1 MFTPMFD
8 GDHITI
14 SYCHEGES
22 RFEMDLYLPMLV
34 TCSKSKMSKI
44 LNQFIKDEKCEEKA
58 KKLLNFWEQQRDKY
72 ECDRKSAA
80 QECVNISTEVSELQT
95 VVNTKKHSVGT
106 RLTKVELQDA
116 KKRLADKKALKKR
129 TYDTLKYSYNRKT
142 QLDFFIEMLKC
153 HPKLQWIFSE
163 EVQK

>member
-1 MFTPMFD
+1 MTITTISQSA
-8 GDHITI
+8 ITI
-14 SYCHEGES
+14 GTMAGLRWSYIW
-22 RFEMDLYLPMLV
+22 LLV
-34 TCSKSKMSKI
+34 DCPKNKMPAI
-44 LNQFIKDEKCEEKA
+44 LSQFVKDEKCEDKA
-58 KKLLNFWEQQRDKY
+58 KKLLAYWERQRDKY
-72 ECDRKSAA
+72 ERDRKDAA
-80 QECVNISTEVSELQT
+80 DAYVNISTEVSELQT
-95 VVNTKKHSVGT
+95 VVNTKKHPVGT

-142 QLDFFIEMLKC
+142 RLDFFIEMLKC

>member
-1 MFTPMFD
+1 MFD
-8 GDHITI
+8 DYDHITI
-14 SYCHEGES
+14 SYHHRDDGW
-22 RFEMDLYLPMLV
+22 FEMELYLPLLV
-34 TCSKSKMSKI
+34 DCPKNKMPAI
-44 LNQFIKDEKCEEKA
+44 LSQFVKDEKCEDKA

-80 QECVNISTEVSELQT
+80 QEYVNISADVSELQT
-95 VVNTKKHSVGT
+95 VVNTKKHPVGT

-116 KKRLADKKALKKR
+116 KKRLVDKKALKKR

-142 QLDFFIEMLKC
+142 RLDFFIEMLKC

-163 EVQK
+163 EVQN

>member
-1 MFTPMFD
+1 MFD
-8 GDHITI
+8 DDDHITI

-22 RFEMDLYLPMLV
+22 WFEMDLYLPMLV
-34 TCSKSKMSKI
+34 TCPKNKMPKI
-44 LNQFIKDEKCEEKA
+44 LNQFIKDEKCEDKA
-58 KKLLNFWEQQRDKY
+58 KKLLAYWERQLDKY
-72 ECDRKSAA
+72 ERDRKDAA
-80 QECVNISTEVSELQT
+80 DAYVNISTEVSELQT
-95 VVNTKKHSVGT
+95 VVNTKKHPVGT

-129 TYDTLKYSYNRKT
+129 THDTLKYSYDRKT
-142 QLDFFIEMLKC
+142 RLDFFIEMLKC

>member
-1 MFTPMFD
+1 M
-8 GDHITI
+8 
-14 SYCHEGES
+14 
-22 RFEMDLYLPMLV
+22 
-34 TCSKSKMSKI
+34 
-44 LNQFIKDEKCEEKA
+44 
-58 KKLLNFWEQQRDKY
+58 
-72 ECDRKSAA
+72 
-80 QECVNISTEVSELQT
+80 NISTEVSELQT
-95 VVNTKKHSVGT
+95 VVNTKEHPVGT

-142 QLDFFIEMLKC
+142 RLDFFIEMLKC

>member
-1 MFTPMFD
+1 MFD
-8 GDHITI
+8 DDDHITI

-22 RFEMDLYLPMLV
+22 WFEMDLYLPMLV
-34 TCSKSKMSKI
+34 TCPKNKMPKI
-44 LNQFIKDEKCEEKA
+44 LNQFIKDEKCEDKA
-58 KKLLNFWEQQRDKY
+58 KKLLAYWERQRDKY
-72 ECDRKSAA
+72 ERDRKDAA
-80 QECVNISTEVSELQT
+80 DAYVNIFTEVSELQT
-95 VVNTKKHSVGT
+95 VVNTKKHPVGT

-129 TYDTLKYSYNRKT
+129 THDTLKYSYDCKT
-142 QLDFFIEMLKC
+142 RLDFFIEMLKC

>member
-1 MFTPMFD
+1 MFDD

-34 TCSKSKMSKI
+34 TCSKSKMPKI

-58 KKLLNFWEQQRDKY
+58 KKLLAYWERQRDKY
-72 ECDRKSAA
+72 ERDRKDAA
-80 QECVNISTEVSELQT
+80 DAYVNISTEVEDLQT
-95 VVNTKKHSVGT
+95 VIRTKKHPVGT
-106 RLTKVELQDA
+106 RLSNAELQDA
-116 KKRLADKKALKKR
+116 KKQLASKKALKKS
-129 TYDTLKYSYNRKT
+129 TYDTLKFSYDRKT
-142 QLDFFIEMLKC
+142 RLDFFIEMLKC
-153 HPKLQWIFSE
+153 HPKLQWVFNSE